1 MKVDKM
7 KVGYSLAVLFMF
19 LAGLSVA
26 RAADLV
32 ESDGKTVV
40 EESAV
45 NTTESS
51 MFKLGGFGTF
61 GMSHSSQSLGDYIL
75 DSTQPKGVGRSGS
88 WFAGNDSRLG
98 VQLTASVTPKV
109 TGVIQVISEY
119 QADGSYRPAVEWAN
133 VKYAFSSDSYV
144 RIGRIALPT
153 FLNSDSRKVGYSYPW
168 IHPPVDL
175 YRVLSITSSDGID
188 VMYRFQIGEAGNA
201 VKIFNGKNS
210 IDRPTSVSESQDMWG
225 VFDTLEYGSALFRV
239 GYQKRIASSFNLL
252 TAVQGAW
259 VPNTDLS
266 IGGSYDPGNWFV
278 MSEWIQRKSTTKLSA
293 MYVSAGLRV
302 DKFTPYINYSN
313 NGRGSF
319 LPGFPPPT
327 AASLISANR
336 SQSTTSLG
344 VRWDFMKH
352 ADFKLQYDLVKL
364 SDNSNGYLA
373 NLPVNTVLF
382 GTSFHVVSAVVDFM
396 F

>member
-1 MKVDKM
+1 MMKVA
-7 KVGYSLAVLFMF
+7 YSLAVFFMVVT
-19 LAGLSVA
+19 GLSVA
-26 RAADLV
+26 QAADLV
-32 ESDGKTVV
+32 EHDGNSVV
-40 EESAV
+40 EERMA
-45 NTTESS
+45 NNAEPS
-51 MFKLGGFGTF
+51 MFKLGGFGTL
-61 GMSHSSQSLGDYIL
+61 GASHSSQTLGDYIL
-75 DSTQPKGVGRSGS
+75 DSTQPKGAGRSGS

-98 VQLTASVTPKV
+98 AQLTANVTANLS
-109 TGVIQVISEY
+109 GVVQVISEY

-133 VKYAFSSDSYV
+133 VKYAFSPDAYV

-175 YRVLSITSSDGID
+175 YRVVSITNSDGID
-188 VMYRFQIGEAGNA
+188 AMYRFAIGEASNA
-201 VKIFNGKNS
+201 IKVINGKNT

-225 VFDTLEYGSALFRV
+225 VFDTLEYGPALFRF
-239 GYQKRIASSFNLL
+239 GYQKRIASSLNLL
-252 TAVQGAW
+252 TGVQGGW
-259 VPNTDLS
+259 VPNSDLS
-266 IGGSYDPGNWFV
+266 IGASFDPGNWFV

-293 MYVSAGLRV
+293 MYVSAGVRV
-302 DKFTPYINYSN
+302 DKFTPYITYSN

-327 AASLISANR
+327 AASIVSANR
-336 SQSTTSLG
+336 SQSTASMG

-352 ADFKLQYDLVKL
+352 ADFKLQYDQVKL
-364 SDNSNGYLA
+364 SDNSNGYVA

-382 GTSFHVVSAVVDFM
+382 GSSFHVISVVVDFV

>member
-1 MKVDKM
+1 MR
-7 KVGYSLAVLFMF
+7 VGYRLAVFFMF
-19 LAGLSVA
+19 AAGL
-26 RAADLV
+26 
-32 ESDGKTVV
+32 TVV
-40 EESAV
+40 EAGAQEFAELRVAEESGL
-45 NTTESS
+45 NSTE
-51 MFKLGGFGTF
+51 MFKLGGFATLGA
-61 GMSHSSQSLGDYIL
+61 SHSSQAQGDYIL
-75 DSTQPKGVGRSGS
+75 DSTLPKGAGRSSS
-88 WFAGNDSRLG
+88 WSTGNDSRIG
-98 VQLTASVTPKV
+98 AQLTANLTPKV
-109 TGVIQVISEY
+109 SAVFQLISEY
-119 QADGSYRPAVEWAN
+119 QADNSYRPAIEWAN
-133 VKYAFSSDSYV
+133 VKYAFSPDAYIRV
-144 RIGRIALPT
+144 GRIALPT

-175 YRVLSITSSDGID
+175 YRVVSITNSDGID
-188 VMYRFQIGEAGNA
+188 AMYRFQIGEAGNA
-201 VKIFNGKNS
+201 IKILNGINT

-225 VFDTLEYGSALFRV
+225 VFDTLEYGSALLRI

-252 TAVQGAW
+252 TGIQGAW

-293 MYVSAGLRV
+293 MYVSAGVRV
-302 DKFTPYINYSN
+302 DKFTPYMTYSN

-327 AASLISANR
+327 AASVVSANR
-336 SQSTTSLG
+336 SQNTTSLG

-352 ADFKLQYDLVKL
+352 ADFKFQYDRIKL

-373 NLPVNTVLF
+373 NLPVNTVLY
-382 GTSFHVVSAVVDFM
+382 GTSFHVVSAVVDFV